1 MSCCKLQVHN
11 LSGPVAVTD
20 ASGEPAHPGDLLM
33 VEICNLGPLP
43 GDEWGFTGTFDR
55 ENGGGHAFTNRNPAQ
70 ICIMI
75 AWHRLYAWPRTQFD

>member
-1 MSCCKLQVHN
+1 MGLVDVMLCLQVHN

-20 ASGEPAHPGDLLM
+20 VSGEPAHPGDLLM

-55 ENGGGHAFTNRNPAQ
+55 ENGGGAVASS
-70 ICIMI
+70 
-75 AWHRLYAWPRTQFD
+75 LEQFSLMHSFQCDSAM